1 MSVRI
6 LLVDDNAKMR
16 QAYRALLSKAP
27 DMTVV
32 GEVEDGDETLDAVL
46 RLGPNLVLM
55 DVEMKRVGGLTATRR
70 LSEVRPEHPRVMM
83 VSGHGDDL
91 LVSEALRAGACG
103 YLVKTRVAT
112 ELLQAI
118 RRVMAGETY
127 VSGRPEGLPQPAEGP
142 RRLSA
147 VEERLVGLLA
157 GGLTDAEAVEE
168 LGLARE
174 SFDGLLRGVLTRLA
188 LGTREELVRF
198 AAPPHAERDVFGAA
212 GNCE

>member
-6 LLVDDNAKMR
+6 LLVDDNVKMR

-32 GEVEDGDETLDAVL
+32 GEVEDGDETLEAVL

-55 DVEMKRVGGLTATRR
+55 DVEMKRVGGLTATRW
-70 LSEVRPEHPRVMM
+70 LSAVRPEHPKVMM

-103 YLVKTRVAT
+103 YLVKTRVAP

-118 RRVMAGETY
+118 RKVMAGETY
-127 VSGRPEGLPQPAEGP
+127 ISGRTEGSPQPPERSP
-142 RRLSA
+142 RLSA

-157 GGLTDAEAVEE
+157 GGFSDAEAVEE
-168 LGLARE
+168 LGLSRD
-174 SFDGLLRGVLTRLA
+174 SFDGLLQGVMRRLA
-188 LGTREELVRF
+188 IGTREELIHF
-198 AAPPHAERDVFGAA
+198 AAPHHEAQLRSALE
-212 GNCE
+212 

>member
-32 GEVEDGDETLDAVL
+32 GEVDDGDETLEAVL

-55 DVEMKRVGGLTATRR
+55 DVEMKRVGGLTATRW
-70 LSEVRPEHPRVMM
+70 LSAVRPEHPKVII

-103 YLVKTRVAT
+103 YLVKTRVAP
-112 ELLQAI
+112 ELLKAI
-118 RRVMAGETY
+118 RKVMAGETY
-127 VSGRPEGLPQPAEGP
+127 VSGRLENVPQSPEVS
-142 RRLSA
+142 RRLSG
-147 VEERLVGLLA
+147 VEERLLGLLA
-157 GGLTDAEAVEE
+157 GGLSDAEAVDE
-168 LGLARE
+168 LGLSPE
-174 SFDGLLRGVLTRLA
+174 SFEGLLQGVMTRLS
-188 LGTREELVRF
+188 LGTREELIRF
-198 AAPPHAERDVFGAA
+198 AAPQSERGVLGAA
-212 GNCE
+212 GKYE

>member
-32 GEVEDGDETLDAVL
+32 GEVEDGDETLEAVL

-70 LSEVRPEHPRVMM
+70 LSEVRPENPKVMM
-83 VSGHGDDL
+83 VSGHGDEL

-103 YLVKTRVAT
+103 YLVKTRVAL
-112 ELLQAI
+112 ELLRAI
-118 RRVMAGETY
+118 RSVMAGETY
-127 VSGRPEGLPQPAEGP
+127 VSGRREGSPGT

-147 VEERLVGLLA
+147 VEERLLGLLA
-157 GGLTDAEAVEE
+157 GGLSDAEAVEE
-168 LGLARE
+168 LGLSRE
-174 SFDGLLRGVLTRLA
+174 SFECLLAGVMRRLS
-188 LGTREELVRF
+188 LGTREELIRF
-198 AAPPHAERDVFGAA
+198 AAPNAERDVFGAA
-212 GNCE
+212 HHCE